1 MGKTYISTDN
11 LCVGY
16 SGRTVVDNVNIDVK
30 RGEILALIGPNGA
43 GKSTIL
49 KTLTRQLSKISG
61 VVMLDDTE
69 LNKISVRDLATRM
82 SVVLTE
88 RIEPELLT
96 CKDVV
101 AMGRYPYTDGFGRL
115 TDEDERIVRESLESV
130 NGLELAD
137 KSFDAISDGQRQ
149 RIMLARALCQQPDIM
164 ILDEPTSYLDIRYKV
179 ELLNILRDMANRGI
193 TIILSLHEIDLAYKL
208 ADRIL
213 CVNGKEMLMLGTP
226 EEIFS
231 GNTIEKLFGLEEGVY
246 ENRFGSIELKKSDNT
261 PDVLVIGGSGSGIEV
276 YRRLQ
281 KKGRAFYAGLLYEND
296 CDIPVAKALATDVVA
311 EKAFMPVSDENKNR
325 MYKLLES
332 VDYVIDCGCEH
343 GEYDKI
349 NSEIIRLAESKGK
362 LTDIS
367 SL

>member
-1 MGKTYISTDN
+1 MEKAYISTDN

-16 SGRTVVDNVNIDVK
+16 SGKSVVDNVNIDVK
-30 RGEILALIGPNGA
+30 KGEILALIGPNGA

-115 TDEDERIVRESLESV
+115 TDDDERIVRESLESV

-137 KSFDAISDGQRQ
+137 KSFDAVSDGQRQ
-149 RIMLARALCQQPDIM
+149 RIMLARALCQQP
-164 ILDEPTSYLDIRYKV
+164 TSYLDIRYKL
-179 ELLNILRDMANRGI
+179 ELLNILRNMANRGI

-208 ADRIL
+208 ADRVL
-213 CVNGKEMLMLGTP
+213 CVNGKEMLRLGMP

-231 GNTIEKLFGLEEGVY
+231 GNTIEKLFGLDDGAY
-246 ENRFGSIELKKSDNT
+246 ENQFGSVELKKSDND
-261 PDVLVIGGSGSGIEV
+261 PDILVIGGNGSGIEV

-281 KKGRAFYAGLLYEND
+281 KKCRAFYAGLLYEND
-296 CDIPVAKALATDVVA
+296 CDILAAKALATDVVVQ
-311 EKAFMPVSDENKNR
+311 KAFTPVSEDNRNK
-325 MYKLLES
+325 MYKLLEK

-349 NSEIIRLAESKGK
+349 NSDIISIAERNGK
-362 LTDIS
+362 LVDVS